1 MLQLIIIAD
10 DFTGALDSGVQ
21 FAEIGAR
28 TLVVTENDYS
38 LENSEGLDVLIF
50 DSETRHVKPQE
61 AYHKVYNLAKKAK
74 DYGVRYVYKKTD
86 SGLRGNI
93 GAELAGAMDALE
105 LQEMAFIPAF
115 PAMKRV
121 TRNGVHYVDG
131 VPVAESMFGEDPFEP
146 VRHSAVKEIISEQT
160 NKTGIRVYDAETDG
174 DMMAIANRLGHEG
187 MRLTAG
193 CAGFAGVL
201 AHVLGFHGKS
211 AELPKMPEKFFM
223 VCGSVNPVTRSQVDY
238 AIENGLFAYISLGV
252 EQKLSPSWPESE
264 ECKKFGADYLAV
276 TRNFHTI
283 LDANNPD
290 DESKTEEYIRSH
302 GLDIEAVRV
311 NISRSVTG
319 CAKAIIDAGLESR
332 LMCVG
337 GDTLLAL
344 MNAVGVCELVPL
356 CEIERGVVLTS
367 FTYNGKKYYIMTK
380 SGGFGEKNLLVTLAN
395 NTGR

>member
-1 MLQLIIIAD
+1 MLKLIIVAD
-10 DFTGALDSGVQ
+10 DFTGALDTGVQ
-21 FAEIGAR
+21 FAEMGAR
-28 TLVVTENDYS
+28 TLVVTDKDYS
-38 LENSEGLDVLIF
+38 LENAEGLDVLIF
-50 DSETRHVKPQE
+50 DSETRHITSQE
-61 AYHKVYNLAKKAK
+61 AYHTVYNLTKKAK

-93 GAELAGAMDALE
+93 GAELAGVMDALE

-115 PAMKRV
+115 PAMKRI
-121 TRNGVHYVDG
+121 TRGGVHYVDG

-146 VRHSAVKEIISEQT
+146 VRHSDVKEIIAEQT

-187 MRLTAG
+187 LRLTAG

-201 AHVLGFHGKS
+201 AHVLGFHVKA
-211 AELPKMPEKFFM
+211 AEIPAMPERFFM
-223 VCGSVNPVTRSQVDY
+223 ICGSVNPVTRSQMDY
-238 AIENGLFAYISLGV
+238 ARDKGAFEYISLGV
-252 EQKLSPSWPESE
+252 GQKLSPSWPESE

-283 LDANNPD
+283 LDANNPED
-290 DESKTEEYIRSH
+290 KSRTEKYIHEH
-302 GLDIEAVRV
+302 GLTPENVRV
-311 NISRSVTG
+311 NISRAVAAGALSV
-319 CAKAIIDAGLESR
+319 IDAGLEAR

-344 MNAVGVCELVPL
+344 MNAAGIHELVPL

-380 SGGFGEKNLLVTLAN
+380 SGGFGEKDLLVRLA
-395 NTGR
+395 GKK

>member
-1 MLQLIIIAD
+1 MLQLLIIAD

-21 FAEIGAR
+21 FAEMGAR

-50 DSETRHVKPQE
+50 DSETRHVKPSE
-61 AYHKVYNLAKKAK
+61 ACQKVYNLTRKAK

-93 GAELAGAMDALE
+93 GAELAGAMDALG
-105 LQEMAFIPAF
+105 LDEMAFIPAF
-115 PAMKRV
+115 PAMKRI
-121 TRNGVHYVDG
+121 TRGGIHYVDG
-131 VPVAESMFGEDPFEP
+131 VPVSESMFGRDPFEP

-174 DMMAIANRLGHEG
+174 DMMRIAEGLGHEG
-187 MRLTAG
+187 LRLTAG

-201 AHVLGFHGKS
+201 ARVLGFHGKS
-211 AELPKMPEKFFM
+211 AEIPKMPEKFFM
-223 VCGSVNPVTRSQVDY
+223 VCGSVNPVTRSQIDC
-238 AIENGLFAYISLGV
+238 ARTNGFKYISLSV
-252 EQKLSPSWPESE
+252 DEKLSATWPGSP
-264 ECKKFGADYLAV
+264 ECVKAGAKWLAEIGDS
-276 TRNFHTI
+276 HAI

-290 DESKTEEYIRSH
+290 DEVKTEKYIRSH
-302 GLDIEAVRV
+302 GLDIDAVRL

-319 CAKAIIDAGLESR
+319 AAKAVIDAGLDAR

-367 FTYNGKKYYIMTK
+367 FTYSGRKYYIMTK
-380 SGGFGEKNLLVTLAN
+380 SGGFGEKNLLVTLAEKIS
-395 NTGR
+395 